1 MNVQDRRRLLGPAAA
16 KPMAFSNTTTPVL
29 EKKLTNALPKDS
41 ENEQELSLHTGFI
54 ENCNGSALV
63 EARSLRHQT
72 SLITAVY
79 GPRSIR
85 GSFTSQGTISI
96 QLKNGLLEKYNT
108 NELKEVGSFLMG
120 IFNSVINLSRY
131 PKSGIDIFVYLT
143 YDKDLPNTLLDD
155 ESQSKELF
163 SQISSLIPHCIT
175 SITLAL
181 ADAGIEIVDMV
192 GAGEANGTVVS
203 FIKNGEE
210 IVGFWKD
217 DGDHEDLLECLDR
230 CKEQY
235 NCYRDLMIS
244 CLMKQKNLGTRSS

>member
-16 KPMAFSNTTTPVL
+16 KPMAFSNTTTHVP
-29 EKKLTNALPKDS
+29 EKKSTDLTPKGNES
-41 ENEQELSLHTGFI
+41 EQELSLNTGFI

-63 EARSLRHQT
+63 EARSLGHQT

-108 NELKEVGSFLMG
+108 NELKEVSSFLMG
-120 IFNSVINLSRY
+120 IFNSVVNLSRY

-143 YDKDLPNTLLDD
+143 YDKDLTNNPQDD
-155 ESQSKELF
+155 DSQSKMMS

-181 ADAGIEIVDMV
+181 ADAGIELVDMA

-217 DGDHEDLLECLDR
+217 DGDDEDLLECLDR

-235 NCYRDLMIS
+235 NRYRDLMIS
-244 CLMKQKNLGTRSS
+244 CLMNQET

>member
-16 KPMAFSNTTTPVL
+16 KPMAFSNTTIHTL
-29 EKKLTNALPKDS
+29 ENKSTSALPKNS
-41 ENEQELSLHTGFI
+41 ECEQELSLHTGFI

-63 EARSLRHQT
+63 ESRDAKHQT

-108 NELKEVGSFLMG
+108 NELKEVSSFLMG
-120 IFNSVINLSRY
+120 IFNSVVNLSRY

-143 YDKDLPNTLLDD
+143 YDKELQNKCLDD
-155 ESQSKELF
+155 ESQSKQIF

-181 ADAGIEIVDMV
+181 VDAGIELVDMAA
-192 GAGEANGTVVS
+192 AGEVCGTVVS

-217 DGDHEDLLECLDR
+217 NGDNEDLSGCLDR

-235 NCYRDLMIS
+235 IRHRDLMIS
-244 CLMKQKNLGTRSS
+244 CLMKQKNLNI